1 MFLVFNCN
9 VPLQTWLQGYFR
21 QKADRL
27 WGSCRVCRGAVYSQ
41 DSKDGCSLALS
52 PGMFPLGLWYHG
64 VRSNI
69 GRPHAAAAGCGCNVN
84 SQVTANIYCQT
95 HESTSLYVI
104 SEPSLSSPLVEALG
118 YVMLL
123 MFRVI
128 FFHTII
134 EMEQNP
140 LRFWKTFKS
149 KNIKNQWRSF

>member
-1 MFLVFNCN
+1 MWVGFLN
-9 VPLQTWLQGYFR
+9 TWTNRIWQKGYHGLL
-21 QKADRL
+21 RL
-27 WGSCRVCRGAVYSQ
+27 EHMSYGF
-41 DSKDGCSLALS
+41 SLALS

-64 VRSNI
+64 EEQHR
-69 GRPHAAAAGCGCNVN
+69 RLHAAAAGCGCNVN

-95 HESTSLYVI
+95 QESTSLYVI

-118 YVMLL
+118 YFMLL

-140 LRFWKTFKS
+140 LCFWKTFKS